1 MELVTPLLLNGGTRT
16 TGRLVYVN
24 ADGRNV
30 WDDDGPDLLVEGIDC
45 EVIPT
50 DEEDEAPTL
59 ADPFTPDL
67 HDIVNAT
74 LARTT
79 VRG

>member
-1 MELVTPLLLNGGTRT
+1 MTPLLLNGGTRT
-16 TGRLVYVN
+16 LARLVCVN
-24 ADGRNV
+24 NDGRNV

-50 DEEDEAPTL
+50 DEDEGPTL

-67 HDIVNAT
+67 HEVVNAT